1 MWSPMVT
8 IKHLSH
14 WTVAAVWR
22 TTMVLQAVV
31 QILRIARNI
40 QSSYL
45 VARQSLPPQH
55 QVTFLD
61 KTTILWW
68 GLLAEHHLIWQ
79 NICDNKCSCQAPFSF
94 SLKDLGAQWC
104 LQYFWLSQFQISIV
118 AGNPGNVQLFP
129 EGFSEAAGE
138 LISPKLKFT
147 QASNSHYLLQNW
159 IHFKSNFAYI
169 HTVNSTHTIVT
180 YSHEERG

>member
-1 MWSPMVT
+1 
-8 IKHLSH
+8 
-14 WTVAAVWR
+14 
-22 TTMVLQAVV
+22 MVLLAVV

-40 QSSYL
+40 HGPYL
-45 VARQSLPPQH
+45 LASQLLPPQH
-55 QVTFLD
+55 QVKLLD

-68 GLLAEHHLIWQ
+68 GLLAEHHLLWQ

-94 SLKDLGAQWC
+94 SLKNLGAQWC
-104 LQYFWLSQFQISIV
+104 VQYFWLSQFQISLV
-118 AGNPGNVQLFP
+118 AGNPGFGWNVQLFP
-129 EGFSEAAGE
+129 EGFSEAARE

-169 HTVNSTHTIVT
+169 HTPSLALT
-180 YSHEERG
+180 YSHQERG